1 MVVLAANVAT
11 VAPATDDVRVPLVV
25 DLDETVVRTD
35 LLVEQW
41 LVLLR
46 QRPLAALSLLRQL
59 RQGRAHFKRCL
70 ARIVSLQ
77 PGRLPYRS
85 DVLAYLADQKRRGRR
100 LILAT
105 GADAIVAEGVARE
118 LDLFDHVLAS
128 DGVHNLTGD
137 SKRARLLSEFG
148 EKGFDYLG
156 DGRNEEGIWRSA
168 RSTLLAGPTPA
179 VLRRAMRVTSVGRTF
194 EVRRHAFESFVR
206 ALRLHHW
213 SKNSLILLPLVLLHR
228 QVVPSQIAD
237 LAIALV
243 AFCLC
248 ASSIYLLNDLLDLP
262 FDRAHPQKC
271 ARALASGEIPLTQA
285 LALAPILALIGLA
298 LAVMISVALLAIIGT
313 YLVLMTLY
321 SLRLKHEPLLDVLT
335 LAAGYAARVVAGYVV
350 LAVTPSPWLVAS
362 CVLFFSSIALV
373 KRHTELMLAPSDSA
387 HDLRGR
393 GYLPGDCTLLAS
405 QGVASG
411 YLAVAFLAIFFNAAP
426 SDHPTA
432 AVAVS
437 WVVCLLLFYWISYM
451 WLMTLRGRMH
461 HDPVVFA
468 LTDRVSQAVIV
479 LVVIAGAYLW

>member
-1 MVVLAANVAT
+1 MAVLATNAT
-11 VAPATDDVRVPLVV
+11 MVAPATDEVQVPLVV

-35 LLVEQW
+35 LLLEQW
-41 LVLLR
+41 LTLLR

-59 RQGRAHFKRCL
+59 LRGRAHFKRCL
-70 ARIVSLQ
+70 ARAVSLQ
-77 PGRLPYRS
+77 PGCLPYRN
-85 DVLAYLADQKRRGRR
+85 DVLAYLTEQKRQGRR

-105 GADAIVAEGVARE
+105 GADALLAEQVARE
-118 LDLFDHVLAS
+118 LGLFDRILAS

-137 SKRARLLSEFG
+137 SKRDRLVSEFG

-156 DGRNEEGIWRSA
+156 DGRSEEGIWQSA

-179 VLRRAMRVTSVGRTF
+179 VLRRAMQLTPIERTF
-194 EVRRHAFESFVR
+194 EVRPVAFKSFVR
-206 ALRLHHW
+206 ALRVHHW

-228 QVVPSQIAD
+228 QVVPDQAAD
-237 LAIALV
+237 LAIAFV

-262 FDRAHPQKC
+262 FDRAHPQKN
-271 ARALASGEIPLTQA
+271 ARALASGEIPLAQA

-298 LAVMISVALLAIIGT
+298 LATMISTALLAIIGT
-313 YLVLMTLY
+313 YLALMTLY

-335 LAAGYAARVVAGYVV
+335 LAAGYAARVIAGYVA

-362 CVLFFSSIALV
+362 CVLFFSSIALI
-373 KRHTELMLAPSDSA
+373 KRHTELMLAQSGSA
-387 HDLRGR
+387 AEPRGR
-393 GYLPGDCTLLAS
+393 GYLPSDCTLLAS
-405 QGVASG
+405 QGVAGG
-411 YLAVAFLAIFFNAAP
+411 YLAVAFLAIFLNAARP
-426 SDHPTA
+426 GHSTA

-468 LTDRVSQAVIV
+468 LTDRISQAVIV
-479 LVVIAGAYLW
+479 LLAVACACLW